1 MHASKLFP
9 LSGIAFIV
17 LVVVALV
24 ACAGDDDE
32 AAAPVP
38 VAQRFVT
45 EEDAPGSK
53 DDPVEAGET
62 TASLGDFITGLSEFA
77 IDPDREEASTVFE
90 EAGFK
95 AWGVDPRFFGET
107 HADTAPHV
115 VSSYIELGS
124 EDGAAS
130 VLDWL
135 ETDLK
140 KPCPMS
146 CAVQISDFDVDDI
159 DDARGVRRLATAE
172 DIERVGVEGQVPSDS
187 YWVAFTDG
195 AFVYTMDLH
204 GPPGSVSEEQALEI
218 ASAYHDRLTGN

>member
-1 MHASKLFP
+1 MHTSKLFR
-9 LSGIAFIV
+9 LSGIAFIA

-24 ACAGDDDE
+24 ACGGDDE
-32 AAAPVP
+32 ETAVP
-38 VAQRFVT
+38 LAQRFVT

-53 DDPVEAGET
+53 ADPVEMGET
-62 TASLGDFITGLSEFA
+62 TVSLGDFIAGLGEFA
-77 IDPDREEASTVFE
+77 IDPGNEEASAVFE

-95 AWGVDPRFFGET
+95 GWGVEPRFFGET

-135 ETDLK
+135 ETDSK

-195 AFVYTMDLH
+195 AFVYTLDLH